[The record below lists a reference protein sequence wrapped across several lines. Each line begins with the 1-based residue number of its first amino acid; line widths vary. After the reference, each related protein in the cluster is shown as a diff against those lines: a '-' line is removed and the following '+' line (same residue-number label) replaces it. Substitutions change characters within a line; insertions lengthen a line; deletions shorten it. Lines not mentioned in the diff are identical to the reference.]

1 MSPPAPSPHASASP
15 PPGGWG
21 WTVVEVG
28 FIFVMFFVFAGSPPP
43 DVGEAHYLA
52 KARHY
57 WDPAWCRG
65 DMFLESKDAHGVF
78 YWTFGWATKFVSL
91 TAAAWIGR
99 CATWLLLAWAWQR
112 LSTAIA
118 PQKLLSILTA
128 GLMLLF
134 LRRFHMAGEWIV
146 GGVEAK
152 GFSYVLVLLA
162 MEAVVRQRWPLA
174 FLLAGAAT
182 ALHVLVGGWTGVA
195 LGIAWLM
202 VGRAQSP
209 LVKLAPALV
218 GSLALAAI
226 AIVPALTLSYGADA
240 ATVQEANRIYVFERL
255 DHHLVFH
262 RFELVNIVR
271 HGLLAVA
278 WGWLAWR
285 TCRSDRVTNLV
296 AHNQSLTNLHAVV
309 SGGVAI
315 GLIGIA
321 IDQGAV
327 AYANMRGLSKVEL
340 QTLSAPL
347 LKYYWFRLSDA
358 LLPIGVALT
367 VGSWL
372 AAALRRESAAGSFAL
387 IVAML
392 AVGANLGEIGY
403 RRSQHRLPGS
413 FLQPR
418 PMEGAA
424 GRSTAKF
431 PSRERFDQWR
441 RACQWAADNTAAD
454 AKFLTPRRQ
463 QTFKWYAGRAEV
475 ACWKDVPQDAAAI
488 VAWKRTLAEVFPAGA
503 IHADLAFHSDAELVA
518 LAGKHGAAYILI
530 DRTRSRRP
538 IGLTLV
544 YPESPG
550 ENGAYAI
557 YRVPPAVP

>member
-1 MSPPAPSPHASASP
+1 M
-15 PPGGWG
+15 
-21 WTVVEVG
+21 VEVG
-28 FIFVMFFVFAGSPPP
+28 FIFVMFFVFAASPPP

-52 KARHY
+52 KAKHY

-99 CATWLLLAWAWQR
+99 CATWLLLAAAWQR
-112 LSTAIA
+112 LSAAVA
-118 PQKLLSILTA
+118 PQRLLSILTA

-134 LRRFHMAGEWIV
+134 LHRFHMAGEWIV

-152 GFSYVLVLLA
+152 GFSYVFVLLA
-162 MEAVVRQRWPLA
+162 LEATVRHRWPLA
-174 FLLAGAAT
+174 FLLAGGAT

-195 LGIAWLM
+195 LGIAWLV
-202 VGRAQSP
+202 VGRKQVSF
-209 LVKLAPALV
+209 LKLAPALL

-255 DHHLVFH
+255 DHHLAFH
-262 RFELVNIVR
+262 RFEPSNVIR
-271 HGLLAVA
+271 QALLAVA
-278 WGWLAWR
+278 WGWFAWR
-285 TCRSDRVTNLV
+285 ACRSNRLTDPLPYDR
-296 AHNQSLTNLHAVV
+296 SLTNLHAVV
-309 SGGVAI
+309 LGGVAI
-315 GLIGIA
+315 ALAGIA
-321 IDQGAV
+321 IDQGGV
-327 AYANMRGLSKVEL
+327 VYANVQGLSKVEL

-358 LLPIGVALT
+358 LLPIGVALAI
-367 VGSWL
+367 GQWL
-372 AAALRRESAAGSFAL
+372 ASALRRESATGSLAL
-387 IVAML
+387 IVALL

-418 PMEGAA
+418 PMEGTAV
-424 GRSTAKF
+424 RSSANF
-431 PSRERFDQWR
+431 SSRDQFDNWR
-441 RACQWAADNTAAD
+441 RACNWAADNTPRD

-488 VAWKRTLAEVFPAGA
+488 VAWKQTLAEIFPAGA
-503 IHADLAFHSDAELVA
+503 VDADLAYHRDAELVA
-518 LAGKHGAAYILI
+518 LARRHGAAYILI
-530 DRTRSRRP
+530 DRTRSGRP
-538 IGLTLV
+538 VGLPLA
-544 YPESPG
+544 YPQMPG
-550 ENGAYAI
+550 ENRTYAI